1 MQINTKNMNE
11 LIKFQNIEYTCHE
24 RTLITQFFFWMLIH
38 GRIITPIK
46 LYLKNESS
54 FLKCKYVDY
63 MPMAFI
69 SVHLDDSSR
78 KNRPC
83 IFIINHECH
92 SISYAF
98 SVIVTFVSNLQKI
111 QKQKQSFLLLLKRI
125 KSCQIVSN
133 ESICK
138 RKNVSFILVNL
149 WFLLWFNVYTC

>member
-1 MQINTKNMNE
+1 
-11 LIKFQNIEYTCHE
+11 
-24 RTLITQFFFWMLIH
+24 MLIH

-63 MPMAFI
+63 MAMAFI

-111 QKQKQSFLLLLKRI
+111 QKQKQSFLLLLALRVPYIKLLLQNIYKILLQNVFYKR
-125 KSCQIVSN
+125 S
-133 ESICK
+133 
-138 RKNVSFILVNL
+138 SFL
-149 WFLLWFNVYTC
+149 FN

>member
-1 MQINTKNMNE
+1 MYIRNNMVWNANQYEKYEWVDQIPKHRIYMSWTHINHP
-11 LIKFQNIEYTCHE
+11 I
-24 RTLITQFFFWMLIH
+24 FFWMLIH

-63 MPMAFI
+63 MAMAFI
-69 SVHLDDSSR
+69 SVHLDDSIR

-111 QKQKQSFLLLLKRI
+111 QKQKQSF
-125 KSCQIVSN
+125 
-133 ESICK
+133 
-138 RKNVSFILVNL
+138 
-149 WFLLWFNVYTC
+149 YYY

>member
-1 MQINTKNMNE
+1 MNE
-11 LIKFQNIEYTCHE
+11 LIKYQNIEYRCHE
-24 RTLITQFFFWMLIH
+24 HALITQLFWMLTH

-63 MPMAFI
+63 MAMAFI
-69 SVHLDDSSR
+69 SYLDDSSR

-111 QKQKQSFLLLLKRI
+111 QKQKQSFLLLLALRVPYI
-125 KSCQIVSN
+125 KLLLQNIYK
-133 ESICK
+133 ILLQ
-138 RKNVSFILVNL
+138 NV
-149 WFLLWFNVYTC
+149 FL

>member
-1 MQINTKNMNE
+1 
-11 LIKFQNIEYTCHE
+11 
-24 RTLITQFFFWMLIH
+24 MLIH

-63 MPMAFI
+63 MAMAFI

-111 QKQKQSFLLLLKRI
+111 QKQKQSFLLLLAFRVPYIKLLLEKIYKVLSENVFCKRSSILFKRI
-125 KSCQIVSN
+125 IK
-133 ESICK
+133 
-138 RKNVSFILVNL
+138 
-149 WFLLWFNVYTC
+149 